1 MIYDLQRA
9 SMWKR
14 ISAWLFDGIMTGILA
29 VLLAL
34 GISLVTGYDGYHQVL
49 DESYARYAQ
58 EFQVD
63 FGMSLAEYEA
73 LSPEDLANLNAAYD
87 ALNADA
93 QAVHAQQMVNQLTLM
108 ITSLAIFLAILIWE
122 FLIPLKLKNGQTLG
136 KKIFGIA
143 LMSKEGIKISPIC
156 LFIRTVLGKYCVET
170 MIPVYILMLLFLGN
184 IGLMGILVLLGI
196 GILQAILLIA
206 TQTNALIHD
215 CLAGTVAVDM
225 ASQMIFDTQEDLIAY
240 KQKLHE
246 EIVARKAY

>member
-1 MIYDLQRA
+1 MICDLQKA

-14 ISAWLFDGIMTGILA
+14 ISAWLFDGILTGILA

-34 GISLVTGYDGYHQVL
+34 GLSLVTGYDGYHQTL
-49 DESYARYAQ
+49 EESYARYAQ
-58 EFQVD
+58 EYQVD

-73 LSPEDLANLNAAYD
+73 LTEAEMQNLQAAYD

-108 ITSLAIFLAILIWE
+108 IVSLAIFLAILIWE
-122 FLIPLKLKNGQTLG
+122 FFIPLKLKNGQTLG

-143 LMSKEGIKISPIC
+143 LMSKDGIRLSAVA

-184 IGLMGILVLLGI
+184 IGLVGMLVLMGIGLL
-196 GILQAILLIA
+196 QVILLIA
-206 TQTNALIHD
+206 TNTNSLIHD
-215 CLAGTVAVDM
+215 CLASTVAVDM
-225 ASQMIFDTQEDLIAY
+225 ASQMIFDSKEALIAY
-240 KQKLHE
+240 KEKLQAE
-246 EIVARKAY
+246 KAARQPY